1 MTKRVKK
8 TKEQTSRDIWD
19 AIYLIEDGTADK
31 LDQSKPQEMSVKN
44 VCLQANISRPTLYS
58 YPKIK
63 EYIDTNP
70 LKKLKN
76 KDRDKIIAKLE
87 EENQNLKD
95 YIQKLEKER
104 DDALLDQFNS
114 REKLK
119 NKDDVT
125 SLNN

>member
-8 TKEQTSRDIWD
+8 TKEQTSKDIWD
-19 AIYLIEDGTADK
+19 AIYLIEDGIADK
-31 LDQSKPQEMSVKN
+31 LGQDKPQEMSIKN

-76 KDRDKIIAKLE
+76 KDRDKVIVKLE
-87 EENQNLKD
+87 EENQELRD
-95 YIQKLEKER
+95 YIEKLEKER
-104 DDALLDQFNS
+104 DSALLEQFKSN
-114 REKLK
+114 EK
-119 NKDDVT
+119 NKNNVV
-125 SLNN
+125 SLKKKD